1 VVKQLLEKHGFVE
14 RKMKKAVTMTD
25 CKDRNKQKV
34 SENFKENMKIVF
46 DDYLG
51 KWNYRAIP
59 EGKT

>member
-1 VVKQLLEKHGFVE
+1 MVKQLLEKHGFVE

>member
-1 VVKQLLEKHGFVE
+1 MVKQLLEKHGFVE

-59 EGKT
+59 EIKI

>member
-1 VVKQLLEKHGFVE
+1 
-14 RKMKKAVTMTD
+14 MKKAVTMTD